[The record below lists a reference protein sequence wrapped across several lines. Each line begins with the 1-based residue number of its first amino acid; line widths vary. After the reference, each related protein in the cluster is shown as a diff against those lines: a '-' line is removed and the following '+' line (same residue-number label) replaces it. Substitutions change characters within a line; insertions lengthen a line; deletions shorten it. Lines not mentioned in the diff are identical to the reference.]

1 MAFQMSNEGQDD
13 TPIWDGKGKG
23 EWISTVQL
31 STFQHWSNW
40 KSLDC
45 KIKLSSALYNCL
57 TTIGIYPGSTDT
69 SQLQWRIR
77 GIDTPRYLISSL
89 NIYFRVLRTVLREI
103 RFVSTRVATMKRQ
116 IYISLRLAHSIF
128 GLTPP
133 TPVVQTIVP
142 SQWFGYVVARGSG
155 SSVPRETSSVGYQSH
170 QPYTHLLLCYIAGL
184 KLRKDLALLWEWF
197 SSIKGKPLILS
208 ITTFLRARSLTYLS
222 PWVWPW
228 GW

>member
-103 RFVSTRVATMKRQ
+103 RFVSTRVATIKRQ
-116 IYISLRLAHSIF
+116 IYISLRLA
-128 GLTPP
+128 
-133 TPVVQTIVP
+133 
-142 SQWFGYVVARGSG
+142 QWFGYVVARGSG

-170 QPYTHLLLCYIAGL
+170 QHYTHLLLCYIAGL
-184 KLRKDLALLWEWF
+184 KLRKDLALLWEWS